1 MEKRSMKEFDAVIFD
16 MDGVIF
22 DSERATMYCWLELAQ
37 KYNIENLEEHFL
49 ACTGTTNQ
57 RTREIMME
65 AYGEDFPYD
74 DFAGEASAMFHEKYD
89 GGKLP
94 MKSGVHALLGY
105 LKNQGKKIALA
116 SSTGK
121 QAVVNELRDAGII
134 GYFDEII
141 TGDMVTHSKP
151 HPEIFLLACEKV
163 GVKPENA
170 YAIEDSYN
178 GIRSANVGGLRP
190 IMVPDLLPAN
200 EEMRKL
206 TEAVLT
212 SLDEVVKYFDE

>member
-1 MEKRSMKEFDAVIFD
+1 MKKFEAVVFD

-22 DSERATMYCWLELAQ
+22 DSERATMNCWLELAK
-37 KYNIENLEEHFL
+37 KYNIENLEEPFL

-57 RTREIMME
+57 RTREIMLE

-74 DFAGEASAMFHEKYD
+74 KFAKEASVMFHEKYD

-94 MKSGVHALLGY
+94 MKSGVHALLDY
-105 LKNQGKKIALA
+105 LQYQGKKIALA
-116 SSTGK
+116 SSTRK
-121 QAVVNELRDAGII
+121 QTVVNELRDAGILE
-134 GYFDEII
+134 YFDELV

-151 HPEIFLLACEKV
+151 HPEIFLLACEKI

-178 GIRSANVGGLRP
+178 GIRSANAGGLRP
-190 IMVPDLLPAN
+190 IMVPDLLPADD
-200 EEMRKL
+200 EMNGL
-206 TEAVLT
+206 SEAVLK

>member
-1 MEKRSMKEFDAVIFD
+1 MKKFDAVIFD

-57 RTREIMME
+57 RTREIMLE

-74 DFAGEASAMFHEKYD
+74 TFAKEASVMFHEKYD

-94 MKSGVHALLGY
+94 MKSGVKALLEY
-105 LKNQGKKIALA
+105 LRDQGKKIALA
-116 SSTGK
+116 SSTRK
-121 QAVVNELRDAGII
+121 QTVVNELRDAGII
-134 GYFDEII
+134 DYFDEIV

-178 GIRSANVGGLRP
+178 GIRSAAAGGLRP

-200 EEMRKL
+200 EEMKHL
-206 TEAVLT
+206 AETVLV
-212 SLDEVVKYFDE
+212 SLDEVVEYFDK

>member
-1 MEKRSMKEFDAVIFD
+1 MKKFDAVVFD

-22 DSERATMYCWLELAQ
+22 DSEKATMDCWLELAE
-37 KYNIENLEEHFL
+37 KYNIENLEEPFL

-57 RTREIMME
+57 RTREIMLE

-74 DFAGEASAMFHEKYD
+74 TFAKEASVMFHEKYD

-94 MKSGVHALLGY
+94 MKSGVREILDY
-105 LKNQGKKIALA
+105 LQHKGKKIALA
-116 SSTGK
+116 SSTRK
-121 QAVVNELRDAGII
+121 QTVVNELRDAGII
-134 GYFDEII
+134 EYFDEII

-151 HPEIFLLACEKV
+151 HPEIFLLACEKI
-163 GVKPENA
+163 GVDPENA

-178 GIRSANVGGLRP
+178 GIRAAGAGKLRP

-200 EEMRKL
+200 DEMKDIAETVKRSLEEVI
-206 TEAVLT
+206 EY
-212 SLDEVVKYFDE
+212 LDE